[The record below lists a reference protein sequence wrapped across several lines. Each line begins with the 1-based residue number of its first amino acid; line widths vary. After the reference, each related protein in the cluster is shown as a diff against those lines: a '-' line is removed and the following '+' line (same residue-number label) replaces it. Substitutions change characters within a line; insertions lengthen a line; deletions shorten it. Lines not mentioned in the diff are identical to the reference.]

1 MIKFVFIPDNILLP
15 CITYCNDVTSMLL
28 TTTIHMCWRPAEDGE
43 KKGKRGRL
51 VSIKHKYLLN
61 KIELICTNL
70 GRIVE

>member
-1 MIKFVFIPDNILLP
+1 MIKFVFIPNNILLP

-70 GRIVE
+70 GRIAE